1 MKNVLTFV
9 GQFDLPYILDVRPS
23 HEFAYEGAMR
33 KLADLD
39 LEIFR
44 DAQATFIVPDDDDP
58 VTTYE
63 QGLEPGLSHVQ
74 GNLLQLSSAIDLD
87 SRLSVSCVG
96 AILNYVER
104 RRAIV
109 QLPGDRTA
117 RGPFSIT
124 YLETFSLTGVM

>member
-1 MKNVLTFV
+1 MST
-9 GQFDLPYILDVRPS
+9 GQFHPHYILDVRPS
-23 HEFAYEGAMR
+23 HEFAYDGAIR

-44 DAQATFIVPDDDDP
+44 DAQAMFIVPDDKDP
-58 VTTYE
+58 VGTYAR
-63 QGLEPGLSHVQ
+63 GLEPGLSHVQ

-87 SRLSVSCVG
+87 SRLSISCIG

-109 QLPGDRTA
+109 PLPGDRTTE
-117 RGPFSIT
+117 GLFSIT
-124 YLETFSLTGVM
+124 YLEAFGLAGVM

>member
-1 MKNVLTFV
+1 MLK
-9 GQFDLPYILDVRPS
+9 GQFHPPYILEVRPS
-23 HEFAYEGAMR
+23 HEFGHEGAIR

-58 VTTYE
+58 VRTYE
-63 QGLEPGLSHVQ
+63 RGLEPGLSHVQ

-87 SRLSVSCVG
+87 SRLSISCVG
-96 AILNYVER
+96 AILNYIER

-109 QLPGDRTA
+109 QLPGDRA
-117 RGPFSIT
+117 AEGPFSIT
-124 YLETFSLTGVM
+124 YLETFSLAGVM